1 MPKIP
6 TFKAR
11 GDITTETPTVQT
23 GVRISPTAT
32 TAAALVKPI
41 AQVAEYYERERMI
54 AEKADADK
62 QYLELSNELDEIET
76 NAGKLFNPSEAQST
90 FNTQANFLIK
100 EKLGQT
106 KNKRIKEML
115 TNKFDQDI
123 IIRSNNVKKLARA
136 ELDKQE
142 EYNYNTELQ
151 INLSK
156 YKFASPEEKDIYKNK
171 IISNQESRSLYLND
185 SDLTKQKAMDSINQS
200 FFDIDFNNLIDNK
213 NFGSALAMVKD
224 IEGSKFLSSDKR
236 FSYYEKLE
244 TEAEKYFKLENIKD
258 AVLNKRAW
266 GFEQK
271 ERNDGIE
278 AIAETGEYNDSQLS
292 ELSITNN
299 AVYGLHKNAL
309 TAGFSNAALTG
320 NPNTVRAGYDLYRLY
335 ESQKGLTYL
344 KTGMKL
350 TDEQLDFYAT
360 LDFMV
365 DTMGMDIRSAMVDYE
380 TYYKN
385 KNDPN
390 IKAIVP
396 NATKINNTAKSIAD
410 NFFTDDAD
418 NIDEIENL
426 VRRYANI
433 LLKVRPTDE
442 DVILEQ
448 VQNRIERNFKV
459 DGFGQLTAIKPFRI
473 DKHDDSIKTY
483 IKHLWD
489 SNRINKD
496 LNEFDDLIAV
506 DIDPASTTSLSGIR
520 IINKTFPTTP
530 VILKPAQGDFDSNEF
545 ESGIFTEEQL
555 EKVIYPFGSDKRYES
570 YLLRKKANDDKYKI
584 LQQEIIA
591 GKTGIY
597 VEPIE

>member
-6 TFKAR
+6 TFQAQGR
-11 GDITTETPTVQT
+11 ITAEAA
-23 GVRISPTAT
+23 GVRTGIQVSPTASV
-32 TAAALVKPI
+32 AAALLP
-41 AQVAEYYERERMI
+41 AA
-54 AEKADADK
+54 KAIEDYHIK
-62 QYLELSNELDEIET
+62 QRDNI
-76 NAGKLFNPSEAQST
+76 
-90 FNTQANFLIK
+90 
-100 EKLGQT
+100 EKLEARKKFYEMKAESDKLIEKNKNNPDEFASVNLYNEEFGAYKDQQLSQI
-106 KNKRIKEML
+106 KNKRVKKRLQDLLDIDQAENVYKIKSNSFDAFENESKVTYENEQNSL
-115 TNKFDQDI
+115 ANEFNLATDENKKQDILNKRIASASEYENTHQLGKAWLDETIFKIKGDSELFEIEKAITNKDYTG
-123 IIRSNNVKKLARA
+123 SLKL
-136 ELDKQE
+136 LKQSKNIDSE
-142 EYNYNTELQ
+142 EVQKILIQIEKESKNY
-151 INLSK
+151 
-156 YKFASPEEKDIYKNK
+156 Y
-171 IISNQESRSLYLND
+171 R
-185 SDLTKQKAMDSINQS
+185 
-200 FFDIDFNNLIDNK
+200 
-213 NFGSALAMVKD
+213 
-224 IEGSKFLSSDKR
+224 
-236 FSYYEKLE
+236 
-244 TEAEKYFKLENIKD
+244 LENIKD

-271 ERNDGIE
+271 ERNDGID
-278 AIAETGEYNDSQLS
+278 ALAETGEYNDSQLS

-335 ESQKGLTYL
+335 ENQKGLTYL

-350 TDEQLDFYAT
+350 TQEQLDFYAT

-385 KNDPN
+385 QNDPN
-390 IKAIVP
+390 VKAIVP

-442 DVILEQ
+442 DAILEQ

-473 DKHDDSIKTY
+473 DKHDDSIKAY

-496 LNEFDDLIAV
+496 LNDFDDLIAV
-506 DIDPASTTSLSGIR
+506 DIDPTSTTSLSGIR

-545 ESGIFTEEQL
+545 ESGIFTQEQL

-570 YLLRKKANDDKYKI
+570 YLLRKKANDDKYKV

-597 VEPIE
+597 IEPIE